1 MKNKIEK
8 ISLKP
13 FKSAQKA
20 IMEEIYI
27 PKAFRKLITI
37 DEATKELIEDPKS
50 EKNKNEN

>member
-1 MKNKIEK
+1 MKNEIKK

-27 PKAFRKLITI
+27 PKAFNKLITI
-37 DEATKELIEDPKS
+37 DESSKESNESQKLEK
-50 EKNKNEN
+50 KNKI